1 MSPGFGAP
9 WFPSIPPTAVA
20 SLRRLPHKGGA
31 MYRYAR
37 HIVDSSRIGE
47 VSVGWVVPK

>member
-1 MSPGFGAP
+1 VSRGFGAVVP
-9 WFPSIPPTAVA
+9 VNTPHRLA